1 MWIVV
6 LNSFSTF
13 IFLRHSLSLKLEF
26 NDWLDWLTSKSQG
39 SLVSTFPG
47 LGLQTGLTQPFL
59 QQALYKLNHP
69 PNPLLTKP
77 NYVRLTNK
85 ESLEVPECSVKPGLP
100 KV

>member
-13 IFLRHSLSLKLEF
+13 IFLRQGLSLNPEF
-26 NDWLDWLTSKSQG
+26 TDWLDWLTSKAQG
-39 SLVSTFPG
+39 SFSLYLPSAGITDRPHPAISVVST
-47 LGLQTGLTQPFL
+47 LQTEP
-59 QQALYKLNHP
+59 P
-69 PNPLLTKP
+69 PNPPLTKL

-85 ESLEVPECSVKPGLP
+85 ESLEAPECSVKPGLP